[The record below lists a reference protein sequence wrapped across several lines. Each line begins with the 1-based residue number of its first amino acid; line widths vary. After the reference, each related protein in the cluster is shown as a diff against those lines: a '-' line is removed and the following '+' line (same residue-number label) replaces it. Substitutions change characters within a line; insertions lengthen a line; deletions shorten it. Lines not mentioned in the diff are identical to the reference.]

1 MNIESKNFIVRNLC
15 VEDKDNIRKL
25 EYSRP
30 WAKGILTLADELKEI
45 TSSQKEKFDYFESLW
60 TQYQKEKYFWIIECK
75 SGMFCGDVQIDID
88 SENEAH
94 LYIQLLDEAD
104 ITGFGSE
111 LFETIVEKIAGMSG
125 IRNFYVELW
134 NDADK
139 SKVVYTESGY
149 DIKNGCLELCV

>member
-1 MNIESKNFIVRNLC
+1 MNIESVNFIVRNLC

-45 TSSQKEKFDYFESLW
+45 TLSQKEKFDYFENLW
-60 TQYQKEKYFWIIECK
+60 TQYQKEKYFWIIERK
-75 SGMFCGDVQIDID
+75 DGMFCGDVQIDKD
-88 SENEAH
+88 SEDEAH

-111 LFETIVEKIAGMSG
+111 LFETIVEKIADMSG
-125 IRNFYVELW
+125 IRTFYVELW
-134 NDADK
+134 NEADK
-139 SKVVYTESGY
+139 SKVVYTEAGY
-149 DIKNGCLELCV
+149 DIKNGYLELNV

>member
-1 MNIESKNFIVRNLC
+1 MNIESENFIVRNLC
-15 VEDKDNIRKL
+15 IGDKENVRKL

-30 WAKGILTLADELKEI
+30 WVRGLLALAEKLKEI

-60 TQYQKEKYFWIIECK
+60 TQYQKEKYFWIIEHK

-111 LFETIVEKIAGMSG
+111 LFENIVEKIADMSG

-139 SKVVYTESGY
+139 SKFVYTEAGY
-149 DIKNGCLELCV
+149 DIKNGYLEVDV